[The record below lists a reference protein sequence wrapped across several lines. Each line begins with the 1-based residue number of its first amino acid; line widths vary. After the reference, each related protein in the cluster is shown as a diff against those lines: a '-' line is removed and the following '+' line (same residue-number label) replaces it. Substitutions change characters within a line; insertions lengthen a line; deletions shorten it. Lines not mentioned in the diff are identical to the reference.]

1 MEQNREITATFLFSA
16 TEINSAIT
24 YSRSVSKSSIKG
36 FCVRIKQVF
45 DVCQTLNFKFFWL
58 LFYHLPEMIK
68 KGG

>member
-1 MEQNREITATFLFSA
+1 MQQNYEITATFLFSI
-16 TEINSAIT
+16 EINSAIT

-36 FCVRIKQVF
+36 FCVRIKQIF
-45 DVCQTLNFKFFWL
+45 YVCQALNFKFFWL